1 LFGYLKPFW
10 MDAYAW
16 PPGLRSGSDNSES
29 MRATAEVIRNLFLA
43 NRAARLTLRSGPGG
57 DGRLVSANSYYMGL
71 PNRLWLLPIPLMQW
85 VDWRAGSEKGWS
97 EEDWIVHQGRIVL
110 RPDLAAP
117 RTPSGWWRPR
127 LPARLA
133 GLYATTK
140 GFATLFS
147 FIASNWWQLGMKGRL
162 PTFLCSPECRDQ
174 LDYVAFDY
182 YFGTPLLH
190 ETGRLLDVIERR
202 YDQAPVWSGGLYDAL
217 HYFQDMF
224 PDKPLFVIE
233 NGSAGPARAM
243 RRVKYL
249 RDHVRE
255 VQRAREEGVKV
266 IGYLAW
272 SLTSNREWGLP
283 WGPVGDFGLYHID
296 LDGDPALIRRP
307 TPASAAYQTIVRRRG
322 A

>member
-1 LFGYLKPFW
+1 
-10 MDAYAW
+10 
-16 PPGLRSGSDNSES
+16 
-29 MRATAEVIRNLFLA
+29 
-43 NRAARLTLRSGPGG
+43 
-57 DGRLVSANSYYMGL
+57 
-71 PNRLWLLPIPLMQW
+71 MQF
-85 VDWRAGSEKGWS
+85 VDWRARSEKGWS
-97 EEDWIVHQGRIVL
+97 EEDWVMREGRIVL
-110 RPDLAAP
+110 RPPLPAP
-117 RTPSGWWRPR
+117 PKPPGWWRPR
-127 LPARLA
+127 LPERIWRM
-133 GLYATTK
+133 YASAKT
-140 GFATLFS
+140 FATLFS
-147 FIASNWWQLGMKGRL
+147 FIGANWWQLGMRGHL
-162 PTFLCSPECRDQ
+162 PTFLCPPECRGQ

-190 ETGRLLDVIERR
+190 EIHRLMDVIDRH
-202 YDQAPVWSGGLYDAL
+202 YDRAPIWSGGLYDAL

-233 NGSAGPARAM
+233 NGVAGPARGM

-255 VQRAREEGVKV
+255 VQRAREEGVNV

-296 LDGDPALIRRP
+296 LDGDPNLTRRP
-307 TPASAAYQTIVRRRG
+307 TPASAAYQRIVRRRG